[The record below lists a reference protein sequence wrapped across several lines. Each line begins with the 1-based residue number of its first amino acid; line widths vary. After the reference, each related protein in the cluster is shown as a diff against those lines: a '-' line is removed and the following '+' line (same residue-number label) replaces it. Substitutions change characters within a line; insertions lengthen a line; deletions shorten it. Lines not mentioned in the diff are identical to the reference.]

1 MGNEKGRS
9 GGRWTRIAML
19 LVVLV
24 VAAGVG
30 APNWLG
36 RQIEQQHAAYLQQ
49 LEGLGYLQVENAEY
63 ERGWFSARADY
74 ELILDPRFALPL
86 AQLFADLDVPQEP
99 FRIGVSERITHGP
112 FTGGMASLE
121 GDVEVSGWLV
131 GEVVAFEGGRSNQR
145 YAARIG
151 YDRVVHGEWEP
162 MEMAVSAGPL
172 LSDLGLNTRYVMDY
186 RGGDF
191 SFDPGS
197 GEYRA
202 THHMGPSR
210 LEEPAAV
217 HTFESSTSHHLVRF
231 SSGVL
236 RELRLQSR
244 DSLTLSERRDVDQP
258 LDTRI
263 EDQTVDIGLHF
274 DDQGRFESIVS
285 RLGIEGFQGQ
295 KPDQYLQMDGMA
307 LEFTGSRQGEYSWYG
322 ELGLAFDGL
331 EMREKGSPGVSL
343 DAMQFQLGLEPES
356 EASLELVTRLSSR
369 DLRIQ
374 GMEEPLEYHVES
386 RLGQLQRAG
395 YDELWRLFYRAMDEF
410 RVDDPDA
417 SLAVLERV
425 GEAGMAMMGDRSTLA
440 AKPVT
445 LRIGD
450 ADLDMALEADVQLQ
464 DFALLGEQAL
474 FSPGNRLEFSA
485 DVSALLVHKVARE
498 SIRQQ
503 YNGLTS
509 PPEGK
514 ALEAMAK
521 DLVAEELASML
532 ELGIVRREAGDR
544 YTIHLQL
551 KDGELLLNGEPGEW
565 LLGQF

>member
-9 GGRWTRIAML
+9 RGRWTWVITL
-19 LVVLV
+19 LVVLGV
-24 VAAGVG
+24 VAGVG

-36 RQIEQQHAAYLQQ
+36 RQVEQQHADYLQQ
-49 LEGLGYLQVENAEY
+49 LAGLTYLQVEDAEY

-74 ELILDPRFALPL
+74 DLILDPRFALSL
-86 AQLFADLDVPQEP
+86 RELFAGMDVPEEP
-99 FRIGVSERITHGP
+99 FRISVSERITHGP
-112 FTGGMASLE
+112 LTGGLASLE
-121 GDVEVSGWLV
+121 GDAAVSGWLV
-131 GEVVAFEGGRSNQR
+131 EEVVAFEGDRPDYR
-145 YAARIG
+145 YEARIG
-151 YDRVVHGEWEP
+151 YDRVVQGEWEP
-162 MEMAVSAGPL
+162 MAVTVSAGPL
-172 LSDLGLNTRYVMDY
+172 LSDAGLNTRYVTDY

-191 SFDPGS
+191 SYDPGS

-202 THHMGPSR
+202 THHLGPSR

-217 HTFESSTSHHLVRF
+217 HTFEGSTSHHLARF

-244 DSLTLSERRDVDQP
+244 DSLTSSERRDVDRP

-263 EDQTVDIGLHF
+263 EGQTVDIGLHF

-295 KPDQYLQMDGMA
+295 KPDQSLQMDGMA
-307 LEFTGSRQGEYSWYG
+307 LEFTGARQGEYSWYG

-331 EMREKGSPGVSL
+331 DMREKGSPGVSL
-343 DAMQFQLGLEPES
+343 DAMRFQLGLEPAP

-369 DLRIQ
+369 ELRIQ
-374 GMEEPLEYHVES
+374 GMDEPLQYHVES

-395 YDELWRLFYRAMDEF
+395 YDELWRLFYQAMDEF
-410 RVDDPDA
+410 RFDDPDG
-417 SLAVLERV
+417 SLAVLERM
-425 GEAGMAMMGDRSTLA
+425 GEAGMAMMGDRSTLT

-450 ADLDMALEADVQLQ
+450 ANLDMALEADVQLQ
-464 DFALLGEQAL
+464 DFATLGEQAL

-485 DVSALLVHKVARE
+485 DVSTLLLHKLARE

-503 YNGLTS
+503 YSGLTP

-514 ALEAMAK
+514 ELDALAK
-521 DLVAEELASML
+521 ALVAEELASML
-532 ELGIVRREAGDR
+532 ELGIVRREEGDR
-544 YTIHLQL
+544 YTLHLQL
-551 KDGELLLNGEPGEW
+551 ADGELLLNGESGEW

>member
-9 GGRWTRIAML
+9 RGRGTRIATL

-30 APNWLG
+30 APHWLG
-36 RQIEQQHAAYLQQ
+36 RQIEQQHAAYRQQ
-49 LEGLGYLQVENAEY
+49 LEGLAYLQVENAAY
-63 ERGWFSARADY
+63 ERGWFSARANY
-74 ELILDPRFALPL
+74 ELILDPRLALPL
-86 AQLFADLDVPQEP
+86 AQLFADWDVPEEP

-112 FTGGMASLE
+112 FMGGLASLE
-121 GDVEVSGWLV
+121 GEVEMSGWLV
-131 GEVVAFEGGRSNQR
+131 GEVIAFEGGRPNQR
-145 YAARIG
+145 YDARIG

-162 MEMAVSAGPL
+162 MEMTVSAGPL
-172 LSDLGLNTRYVMDY
+172 LSDLGLNTRYVTDY

-191 SFDPGS
+191 SYDPAA

-217 HTFESSTSHHLVRF
+217 HTFEGATSHHLMRF

-244 DSLTLSERRDVDQP
+244 DSLTLSERRDVDRP

-263 EDQTVDIGLHF
+263 EGQTVDIGLHF
-274 DDQGRFESIVS
+274 DDRGRVESIVS
-285 RLGIEGFQGQ
+285 HLGIEGFQGQ

-331 EMREKGSPGVSL
+331 DMREEGAPGVSL
-343 DAMQFQLGLEPES
+343 DAMRFQLGLEPES
-356 EASLELVTRLSSR
+356 EASLELVTRLLSR
-369 DLRIQ
+369 ELRIQ
-374 GMEEPLEYHVES
+374 GMDEPLEYQIES

-395 YDELWRLFYRAMDEF
+395 YDELWRLFYQAMDEF
-410 RVDDPDA
+410 RFDDPGA
-417 SLAVLERV
+417 ALAVLGRMA
-425 GEAGMAMMGDRSTLA
+425 EAGMAMLGDRSTLTI
-440 AKPVT
+440 KPVT

-450 ADLDMALEADVQLQ
+450 ADLDMALEADIPLQ

-474 FSPGNRLEFSA
+474 FLPGNRLEFSA
-485 DVSALLVHKVARE
+485 NVSALLVHKIARE

-503 YNGLTS
+503 YNGLAS

-514 ALEAMAK
+514 ELEAMAK
-521 DLVAEELASML
+521 ELVADELASML
-532 ELGIVRREAGDR
+532 ELGIVRREEGER
-544 YTIHLQL
+544 YTLHLQL
-551 KDGELLLNGEPGEW
+551 KDGALLLNGEPGEW